1 MKQAAANTGKIAR
14 SAGLVSVAV
23 MCSRVLG
30 LVREQVMASLFGA
43 GLDYDAFVVAFR
55 IPNLLRDLFAE
66 GALSSAFVAVFTDY
80 DSTRGQEASWRLANN
95 VLAGVGL
102 IVSALTLVGML
113 FSGPLVNL
121 IAPDFALVPAKAE
134 LTRWLTVIMFPF
146 LIFVSLAALVMGI
159 LNSKGRFFIPS
170 LSSTFFNLGSIVG
183 GVGMAWILPRF
194 GVPAIVGMA
203 IGTLIGGFL
212 QLACQLPALWRT
224 GFRWQARLDWSDPGL
239 RRVFLLMLPA
249 IIGLGA
255 TQINIFVNTNFA
267 ASCAEGSVSW
277 LNYAFRLVQFPIGLF
292 GVAVSIATMPVIS
305 RCAALRDLQG
315 VRETYVSA
323 LTMASCLTVP
333 ATVGLFSLAEPIVK
347 VIFQHGHFQAID
359 TLRTAEALQFY
370 VLGLFAYAAVKITVP
385 VFYAMKDTK
394 FPVIGSF
401 LAVAANI
408 AIINLSINAL
418 QHKAI
423 ALATSCAM
431 LGNFLFLSLVLY
443 RKLGGYPLAYLGR
456 GLLKVGAASGGMWLW
471 LIVAQRLL
479 AHWHLPDLLGLGLL
493 LLSGGLVYGGGVY
506 ALRLQELTLL
516 IDKLKARRR

>member
-1 MKQAAANTGKIAR
+1 MKQASANTGKIAR

-80 DSTRGQEASWRLANN
+80 DSTRGQEATWRLANN

-102 IVSALTLVGML
+102 IVSALTLAGMF
-113 FSGPLVNL
+113 FSGPLVSL

-146 LIFVSLAALVMGI
+146 LIFVSMAALVMGI

-183 GVGMAWILPRF
+183 GVGMAWLLPRF
-194 GVPAIVGMA
+194 GVAAIVGMA

-224 GFRWQARLDWSDPGL
+224 GFRWQPHLDWSDPGL
-239 RRVFLLMLPA
+239 RRVFWLMVPA

-267 ASCAEGSVSW
+267 ASCVEGSVSW

-305 RCAALRDLQG
+305 RCAALKDLQG

-323 LTMASCLTVP
+323 LTMASCLTIP

-347 VIFQHGHFQAID
+347 VIFQHGHFQASD
-359 TLRTAEALQFY
+359 TQRTAEALQFY

-431 LGNFLFLSLVLY
+431 LGNFFFLSVVLY
-443 RKLGGYPLAYLGR
+443 RKLAGYSLSYLGR
-456 GLLKVGAASGGMWLW
+456 GLLKVCAASGGMWLW
-471 LIVAQRLL
+471 LVIARRLL
-479 AHWHLPDLLGLGLL
+479 DPLGLPDIVGLGVLL
-493 LLSGGLVYGGGVY
+493 ISGGLVYGGGVY
-506 ALRLQELTLL
+506 ALRLQELTTL
-516 IDKLKARRR
+516 IDKFRARRR